1 MANQSENSLENELI
15 EQLST
20 NRYEKVSIKNNT
32 QLLNNFRNIL
42 NERHA
47 DKLNGKPLTDK
58 EFQRLLTIVNGKGIL
73 ESARILRDKL
83 TLKRDD
89 ESEVYLSF
97 LDTVNWCKNKFQITN
112 QINVRDTYK
121 ARYDVTILINGLP
134 LVQIELKRR
143 GVDINEAFNQV
154 MRYRKQ
160 NYTGLFRYIQIFVI
174 SNGVETRYI
183 ANNDSDIYKSHM
195 FYCSNKNNE
204 RINILHSFTD
214 TFLRPCHTAK
224 MI

>member
-73 ESARILRDKL
+73 ESARI
-83 TLKRDD
+83 
-89 ESEVYLSF
+89 
-97 LDTVNWCKNKFQITN
+97 
-112 QINVRDTYK
+112 
-121 ARYDVTILINGLP
+121 
-134 LVQIELKRR
+134 
-143 GVDINEAFNQV
+143 
-154 MRYRKQ
+154 
-160 NYTGLFRYIQIFVI
+160 
-174 SNGVETRYI
+174 
-183 ANNDSDIYKSHM
+183 
-195 FYCSNKNNE
+195 
-204 RINILHSFTD
+204 
-214 TFLRPCHTAK
+214 
-224 MI
+224 

>member
-58 EFQRLLTIVNGKGIL
+58 EFPRLLTIVNGKGIL

-89 ESEVYLSF
+89 ESEVYLYHF
-97 LDTVNWCKNKFQITN
+97 
-112 QINVRDTYK
+112 
-121 ARYDVTILINGLP
+121 
-134 LVQIELKRR
+134 
-143 GVDINEAFNQV
+143 
-154 MRYRKQ
+154 
-160 NYTGLFRYIQIFVI
+160 
-174 SNGVETRYI
+174 
-183 ANNDSDIYKSHM
+183 
-195 FYCSNKNNE
+195 
-204 RINILHSFTD
+204 
-214 TFLRPCHTAK
+214 
-224 MI
+224 